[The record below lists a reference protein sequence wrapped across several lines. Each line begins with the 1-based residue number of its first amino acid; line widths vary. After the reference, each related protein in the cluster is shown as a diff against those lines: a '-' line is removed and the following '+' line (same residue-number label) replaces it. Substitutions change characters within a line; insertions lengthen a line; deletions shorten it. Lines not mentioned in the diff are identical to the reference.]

1 MLQIY
6 VTIGEK
12 TAWRGRKGGFGLT
25 SQEKKEF
32 LSRYLEILAEE
43 KDIREEIAYWESKAQ
58 KVTASWSAVPS
69 GGKGSDKVQ
78 TGAIKVA
85 ELRESLK
92 DKINQLAAVRIE
104 IERAIG
110 TVQDDT
116 QRRLLRL
123 RYIKGIGF
131 NKIAEEMNYG
141 ERQIQRI
148 HGKALL
154 ACKIPDD
161 VIECHIENNI

>member
-1 MLQIY
+1 M
-6 VTIGEK
+6 
-12 TAWRGRKGGFGLT
+12 T

-85 ELRESLK
+85 ELRESLM
-92 DKINQLAAVRIE
+92 DKINQLDAVRIE

-123 RYIKGIGF
+123 RYIKGMTLQQ
-131 NKIAEEMNYG
+131 IAVEMHYSWRHICN
-141 ERQIQRI
+141 I
-148 HGKALL
+148 HGYALVS
-154 ACKIPDD
+154 CKI
-161 VIECHIENNI
+161 ENIS

>member
-1 MLQIY
+1 M
-6 VTIGEK
+6 
-12 TAWRGRKGGFGLT
+12 T

-85 ELRESLK
+85 ELRESLM

-131 NKIAEEMNYG
+131 NKIA
-141 ERQIQRI
+141 
-148 HGKALL
+148 
-154 ACKIPDD
+154 
-161 VIECHIENNI
+161 

>member
-1 MLQIY
+1 M
-6 VTIGEK
+6 
-12 TAWRGRKGGFGLT
+12 T

-58 KVTASWSAVPS
+58 KITASWSAVPS

-78 TGAIKVA
+78 MGAIKVA
-85 ELRESLK
+85 ELRESLI
-92 DKINQLAAVRIE
+92 DKINHLVAVRIE

-116 QRRLLRL
+116 QRRLLR
-123 RYIKGIGF
+123 RKYINGLTLEQ
-131 NKIAEEMNYG
+131 IAVEMHYSYVHTC
-141 ERQIQRI
+141 RI
-148 HGKALL
+148 HGYALS
-154 ACKIPDD
+154 
-161 VIECHIENNI
+161 NIML

>member
-1 MLQIY
+1 M
-6 VTIGEK
+6 
-12 TAWRGRKGGFGLT
+12 T

-43 KDIREEIAYWESKAQ
+43 KDIREEIDYWESKAQ

-85 ELRESLK
+85 ELRESLM

-123 RYIKGIGF
+123 RYIKGMTLQQ
-131 NKIAEEMNYG
+131 IAVEMHYSWRHICN
-141 ERQIQRI
+141 I
-148 HGKALL
+148 HGYALVS
-154 ACKIPDD
+154 CKI
-161 VIECHIENNI
+161 ENIS

>member
-1 MLQIY
+1 M
-6 VTIGEK
+6 
-12 TAWRGRKGGFGLT
+12 T

-78 TGAIKVA
+78 MGAIKVA
-85 ELRESLK
+85 ELRESLM

-116 QRRLLRL
+116 QRRLLR
-123 RYIKGIGF
+123 RKYINGLTLEQ
-131 NKIAEEMNYG
+131 IAVEMHYSYVHTC
-141 ERQIQRI
+141 RI
-148 HGKALL
+148 HGYALS
-154 ACKIPDD
+154 
-161 VIECHIENNI
+161 NIML

>member
-1 MLQIY
+1 M
-6 VTIGEK
+6 
-12 TAWRGRKGGFGLT
+12 T

-32 LSRYLEILAEE
+32 LSRYLEVLAEE

-85 ELRESLK
+85 ELRESLI
-92 DKINQLAAVRIE
+92 DKINQLVAVRIE

-123 RYIKGIGF
+123 RYIKGMTWEQ
-131 NKIAEEMNYG
+131 IAVEMHYG
-141 ERQIQRI
+141 YQWVCKL
-148 HGKALL
+148 HGRALL
-154 ACKIPDD
+154 L
-161 VIECHIENNI
+161 IEIKQAIESDTYSVL

>member
-1 MLQIY
+1 M
-6 VTIGEK
+6 
-12 TAWRGRKGGFGLT
+12 T

-58 KVTASWSAVPS
+58 KVTSSWSAVPS

-78 TGAIKVA
+78 MGAIKVA
-85 ELRESLK
+85 ELRELLI

-116 QRRLLRL
+116 QRRLLR
-123 RYIKGIGF
+123 RKYINGLTLEQ
-131 NKIAEEMNYG
+131 IAVEMHYSYVHTC
-141 ERQIQRI
+141 RI
-148 HGKALL
+148 HGYALS
-154 ACKIPDD
+154 
-161 VIECHIENNI
+161 NIML

>member
-1 MLQIY
+1 M
-6 VTIGEK
+6 
-12 TAWRGRKGGFGLT
+12 T

-85 ELRESLK
+85 ELRESLM

-116 QRRLLRL
+116 QRRLLR
-123 RYIKGIGF
+123 RKYINGLTLEQ
-131 NKIAEEMNYG
+131 IAVEMHYSYVHTC
-141 ERQIQRI
+141 RI
-148 HGKALL
+148 HGYALS
-154 ACKIPDD
+154 
-161 VIECHIENNI
+161 NIML

>member
-1 MLQIY
+1 M
-6 VTIGEK
+6 
-12 TAWRGRKGGFGLT
+12 T

-78 TGAIKVA
+78 MGAIKIA
-85 ELRESLK
+85 ELRESLM
-92 DKINQLAAVRIE
+92 DKINHLVAVRIE

-116 QRRLLRL
+116 QRRLLR
-123 RYIKGIGF
+123 RKYINGLTLEQ
-131 NKIAEEMNYG
+131 IAVEMHYSYVHTC
-141 ERQIQRI
+141 RI
-148 HGKALL
+148 HGYALS
-154 ACKIPDD
+154 
-161 VIECHIENNI
+161 NIML

>member
-1 MLQIY
+1 M
-6 VTIGEK
+6 
-12 TAWRGRKGGFGLT
+12 T

-58 KVTASWSAVPS
+58 KITASWSAVPS
-69 GGKGSDKVQ
+69 ESKSSDKVQ
-78 TGAIKVA
+78 MGAIKIA
-85 ELRESLK
+85 ELRESLM

-116 QRRLLRL
+116 QRRLLR
-123 RYIKGIGF
+123 RKYINGLTLEQ
-131 NKIAEEMNYG
+131 IAVEMHYSYVHTC
-141 ERQIQRI
+141 RI
-148 HGKALL
+148 HGYALS
-154 ACKIPDD
+154 
-161 VIECHIENNI
+161 NIML

>member
-1 MLQIY
+1 M
-6 VTIGEK
+6 
-12 TAWRGRKGGFGLT
+12 T

-58 KVTASWSAVPS
+58 KVTSSWSAIPS

-78 TGAIKVA
+78 MGAIKIA
-85 ELRESLK
+85 ELRESLI
-92 DKINQLAAVRIE
+92 DKINHLVAVRIE

-116 QRRLLRL
+116 QRRLLR
-123 RYIKGIGF
+123 RKYINGLTLEQ
-131 NKIAEEMNYG
+131 IAVEMHYSYVHTC
-141 ERQIQRI
+141 RI
-148 HGKALL
+148 HGYALS
-154 ACKIPDD
+154 
-161 VIECHIENNI
+161 NIML

>member
-1 MLQIY
+1 M
-6 VTIGEK
+6 
-12 TAWRGRKGGFGLT
+12 T

-32 LSRYLEILAEE
+32 LSRYLKVLAEE

-58 KVTASWSAVPS
+58 KVTASWSAVTS

-85 ELRESLK
+85 ELRESLM

-123 RYIKGIGF
+123 RYIKGMTWER
-131 NKIAEEMNYG
+131 IAVEMHYG
-141 ERQIQRI
+141 YQWVCKL
-148 HGKALL
+148 HGRALL
-154 ACKIPDD
+154 L
-161 VIECHIENNI
+161 IEIKQAIESDTYSVL

>member
-1 MLQIY
+1 M
-6 VTIGEK
+6 
-12 TAWRGRKGGFGLT
+12 T

-43 KDIREEIAYWESKAQ
+43 KDIREEIAYWESKAH

-85 ELRESLK
+85 ELRESLM

-123 RYIKGIGF
+123 RYIKGMTLQQ
-131 NKIAEEMNYG
+131 IAVEMHYSWRHICN
-141 ERQIQRI
+141 I
-148 HGKALL
+148 HGYALVS
-154 ACKIPDD
+154 CKI
-161 VIECHIENNI
+161 ENIS

>member
-1 MLQIY
+1 M
-6 VTIGEK
+6 
-12 TAWRGRKGGFGLT
+12 T

-58 KVTASWSAVPS
+58 KITSSWSAVPS

-78 TGAIKVA
+78 MGAIKIA
-85 ELRESLK
+85 ELRESLM
-92 DKINQLAAVRIE
+92 DKINHLVAVRIE

-116 QRRLLRL
+116 QRRLLR
-123 RYIKGIGF
+123 RKYINGLTLEQ
-131 NKIAEEMNYG
+131 IAVEMHYSYVHTC
-141 ERQIQRI
+141 RI
-148 HGKALL
+148 HGYALS
-154 ACKIPDD
+154 
-161 VIECHIENNI
+161 NIML

>member
-1 MLQIY
+1 M
-6 VTIGEK
+6 
-12 TAWRGRKGGFGLT
+12 T

-58 KVTASWSAVPS
+58 KVTSSWSAVPS

-78 TGAIKVA
+78 MGAIKVA
-85 ELRESLK
+85 ELRESLI
-92 DKINQLAAVRIE
+92 DKINQLVAVRIE

-116 QRRLLRL
+116 QRRLLR
-123 RYIKGIGF
+123 RKYINGLTLEQ
-131 NKIAEEMNYG
+131 IAVEMHYSYVHTC
-141 ERQIQRI
+141 RI
-148 HGKALL
+148 HGYALS
-154 ACKIPDD
+154 
-161 VIECHIENNI
+161 NIML

>member
-1 MLQIY
+1 M
-6 VTIGEK
+6 
-12 TAWRGRKGGFGLT
+12 T

-43 KDIREEIAYWESKAQ
+43 KDIREELAYWESKAQ

-85 ELRESLK
+85 ELRESLM

-123 RYIKGIGF
+123 RYIKGMTLQQ
-131 NKIAEEMNYG
+131 IAVEMHYSWRHICN
-141 ERQIQRI
+141 I
-148 HGKALL
+148 HGYALVS
-154 ACKIPDD
+154 CKI
-161 VIECHIENNI
+161 ENIS

>member
-1 MLQIY
+1 M
-6 VTIGEK
+6 
-12 TAWRGRKGGFGLT
+12 T

-32 LSRYLEILAEE
+32 LSRYLKVLAEE
-43 KDIREEIAYWESKAQ
+43 KDIREEIVYWESKAQ
-58 KVTASWSAVPS
+58 KVTSSWSAAPS
-69 GGKGSDKVQ
+69 GGKSSDKVQ

-85 ELRESLK
+85 ELRESLM

-123 RYIKGIGF
+123 RYIKGMTLQQ
-131 NKIAEEMNYG
+131 IAVEMHYSWRHICN
-141 ERQIQRI
+141 I
-148 HGKALL
+148 HGYALVS
-154 ACKIPDD
+154 CK
-161 VIECHIENNI
+161 VENIS

>member
-12 TAWRGRKGGFGLT
+12 TAWRGGKGGCRLT
-25 SQEKKEF
+25 IQEKKEF
-32 LSRYLEILAEE
+32 LSRYREILAEE
-43 KDIREEIAYWESKAQ
+43 KDIREEIAYWESRAQ
-58 KVTASWSAVPS
+58 KVTASWSAVPG

-85 ELRESLK
+85 ELRDSLMS
-92 DKINQLAAVRIE
+92 KIEELAAVRAE

-116 QRRLLRL
+116 QRRLLR
-123 RYIKGIGF
+123 RKYINGLTLEQ
-131 NKIAEEMNYG
+131 IAVEMHYSYVHTC
-141 ERQIQRI
+141 RI
-148 HGKALL
+148 HGYALS
-154 ACKIPDD
+154 
-161 VIECHIENNI
+161 NIML

>member
-1 MLQIY
+1 M
-6 VTIGEK
+6 
-12 TAWRGRKGGFGLT
+12 T

-85 ELRESLK
+85 ELRESLM
-92 DKINQLAAVRIE
+92 DKINQLASVRIE

-161 VIECHIENNI
+161 VIECHMENNI

>member
-1 MLQIY
+1 M
-6 VTIGEK
+6 
-12 TAWRGRKGGFGLT
+12 T

-32 LSRYLEILAEE
+32 LSRYLKVLAEE

-85 ELRESLK
+85 ELRESLM

-116 QRRLLRL
+116 QRRLLRM
-123 RYIKGIGF
+123 RYIKGMIWER
-131 NKIAEEMNYG
+131 IAVEMNYSY
-141 ERQIQRI
+141 RNTTRL
-148 HGKALL
+148 HGLALES
-154 ACKIPDD
+154 CNIKD
-161 VIECHIENNI
+161 VLVCPTKNNI

>member
-1 MLQIY
+1 MIRAY
-6 VTIGEK
+6 SPG
-12 TAWRGRKGGFGLT
+12 KGGFGLT

-58 KVTASWSAVPS
+58 KVTSSWSAVPS

-78 TGAIKVA
+78 MGAIKIA
-85 ELRESLK
+85 ELRESLI
-92 DKINQLAAVRIE
+92 DKINHLVAVRIE

-116 QRRLLRL
+116 QRRLLR
-123 RYIKGIGF
+123 RKYINGLTLEQ
-131 NKIAEEMNYG
+131 IAVEMHYSYVHTC
-141 ERQIQRI
+141 RI
-148 HGKALL
+148 HGYALS
-154 ACKIPDD
+154 
-161 VIECHIENNI
+161 NIML

>member
-1 MLQIY
+1 M
-6 VTIGEK
+6 
-12 TAWRGRKGGFGLT
+12 T

-78 TGAIKVA
+78 MGAIKVA
-85 ELRESLK
+85 ELRESLM

>member
-1 MLQIY
+1 M
-6 VTIGEK
+6 
-12 TAWRGRKGGFGLT
+12 T

-58 KVTASWSAVPS
+58 KITSSWSAVPS

-78 TGAIKVA
+78 MGAIKIA
-85 ELRESLK
+85 ELRESLI
-92 DKINQLAAVRIE
+92 DKINHLVAVRIE

-116 QRRLLRL
+116 QRRLLR
-123 RYIKGIGF
+123 RKYINGLTLEQ
-131 NKIAEEMNYG
+131 IAVEMHYSYVHTC
-141 ERQIQRI
+141 RI
-148 HGKALL
+148 HGYALS
-154 ACKIPDD
+154 
-161 VIECHIENNI
+161 NIML

>member
-1 MLQIY
+1 M
-6 VTIGEK
+6 
-12 TAWRGRKGGFGLT
+12 T

-85 ELRESLK
+85 ELRESLI

-116 QRRLLRL
+116 RRRLLRL

>member
-1 MLQIY
+1 M
-6 VTIGEK
+6 
-12 TAWRGRKGGFGLT
+12 T

-58 KVTASWSAVPS
+58 KVTSSWSAVPS

-78 TGAIKVA
+78 MGAIKIA
-85 ELRESLK
+85 ELRESLM
-92 DKINQLAAVRIE
+92 DKINHLVAVRIE

-116 QRRLLRL
+116 QRRLLR
-123 RYIKGIGF
+123 RKYINGLTLEQ
-131 NKIAEEMNYG
+131 IAVEMHYSYVHTC
-141 ERQIQRI
+141 RI
-148 HGKALL
+148 HGYALS
-154 ACKIPDD
+154 
-161 VIECHIENNI
+161 NIML

>member
-1 MLQIY
+1 MAY
-6 VTIGEK
+6 STG
-12 TAWRGRKGGFGLT
+12 KGGFGLT

-32 LSRYLEILAEE
+32 LSRYLEIMAEE

-78 TGAIKVA
+78 MGAIKIA
-85 ELRESLK
+85 ELRESLI
-92 DKINQLAAVRIE
+92 DKINQLVAVRIE

-116 QRRLLRL
+116 QRRLLR
-123 RYIKGIGF
+123 RKYINGLTLEQ
-131 NKIAEEMNYG
+131 IAVEMHYSYVHTC
-141 ERQIQRI
+141 RI
-148 HGKALL
+148 HGYALS
-154 ACKIPDD
+154 
-161 VIECHIENNI
+161 NIML

>member
-1 MLQIY
+1 M
-6 VTIGEK
+6 
-12 TAWRGRKGGFGLT
+12 T

-85 ELRESLK
+85 ELRESLM

-123 RYIKGIGF
+123 RYIKGMTL
-131 NKIAEEMNYG
+131 KQIAVEMHYSWRHICN
-141 ERQIQRI
+141 I
-148 HGKALL
+148 HGYALVS
-154 ACKIPDD
+154 CK
-161 VIECHIENNI
+161 VENIS